1 MGRSRRLRVC
11 PPVPRT
17 HAQAPTRRASDRAD
31 GKPPKLERSDESQV
45 ERSIDTSSPDPPCRD
60 SGPLQ
65 AGCGPRSS
73 RTVPPVVATA
83 DSEPG
88 PRRPAVTAGAPGS
101 GRAGPVMAWWPGT
114 PLARA
119 GAARRRCVAHGGAAV
134 VSVRRPPAL
143 QLYVTTSQSEQGLP
157 ACRSACRATR
167 HRVPAVRSRALPSP
181 AQHCAEARRDSASS
195 HCRRGLSPGARSRQ
209 GCRSAQT
216 AGVSLASRVPHLR
229 HAAGRA

>member
-119 GAARRRCVAHGGAAV
+119 GAARRRCVAHGGRRSPRSGGPRPCSSASQPHNGSKGSPPAGLPV
-134 VSVRRPPAL
+134 VRHGTVRRQCAPGPCRPRTALGRGPP
-143 QLYVTTSQSEQGLP
+143 
-157 ACRSACRATR
+157 
-167 HRVPAVRSRALPSP
+167 
-181 AQHCAEARRDSASS
+181 
-195 HCRRGLSPGARSRQ
+195 
-209 GCRSAQT
+209 
-216 AGVSLASRVPHLR
+216 
-229 HAAGRA
+229 